1 MLAERDHRS
10 MSTVTETPT
19 GTVPASTAA
28 PAVAAPAS
36 ASDRVVAPRG
46 RRTHTRR
53 RHGFG
58 FWAVAFAFLSVMAF
72 ATVPAPLYVIYQA
85 RDGFPTFTTTV
96 VFAAYGV
103 GVVGAL
109 FLAGHLSD
117 VHGRRPL
124 ILVSIALELVAA
136 VLFLVWNDV
145 SGLIVARLVT
155 GLGVG
160 LLTATATAHL
170 GELRVRATGASSS
183 AAGASV
189 VAGAVNLGGLSLGAL
204 VGGALA
210 EFVGQP
216 LMVPYVV
223 FVVALT
229 VAFVLVLAVPET
241 VDRPSSPVAYRPQRL
256 QAPEGESRAFWA
268 AGTAAF
274 AALAV
279 QGLFTSVAPSFLGT
293 TFHVTDRLAAGA
305 TTFGVFAASALSQ
318 IVFAR
323 LSQRAQIR
331 LGLVLLV
338 GGLVVLAVAAVLLQ
352 VAGFIGGGVVA
363 GAGVGLL
370 FKASISRAAS
380 LVGPERRGGV
390 LAATFLIAYAGLTV
404 PVVAVGAALLVLP
417 TLPVLL
423 AYVVFVVV
431 LALVAGTR
439 LAARA

>member
-1 MLAERDHRS
+1 
-10 MSTVTETPT
+10 MSTLTAPSR
-19 GTVPASTAA
+19 TVEP
-28 PAVAAPAS
+28 
-36 ASDRVVAPRG
+36 VVEAPRG
-46 RRTHTRR
+46 RRPHTRR

-85 RDGFPTFTTTV
+85 RDDFPTFTTTV

-103 GVVGAL
+103 GVVAAL
-109 FLAGHLSD
+109 YLAGHLSD

-124 ILVSIALELVAA
+124 ILVSIALELVVA
-136 VLFLVWNDV
+136 VLFLLWNDV

-170 GELRVRATGASSS
+170 GELRVRATGSPSS
-183 AAGASV
+183 AAGAGV
-189 VAGAVNLGGLSLGAL
+189 VAGVVNLGGLSLGAL

-223 FVVALT
+223 FVVALV
-229 VAFVLVLAVPET
+229 VAFAVVLAAPET

-256 QAPEGESRAFWA
+256 QAPEGKGAAFWA

-279 QGLFTSVAPSFLGT
+279 QGLFTSVAPTFLGT

-305 TTFGVFAASALSQ
+305 TTFGVFAASAVSQ

-323 LSQRAQIR
+323 LAQRAQIR
-331 LGLVLLV
+331 LGMVLLV
-338 GGLVVLAVAAVLLQ
+338 GGLVILAVAAVLLQ
-352 VAGFIGGGVVA
+352 VAGFIDGGVIA

-370 FKASISRAAS
+370 FRAAIGS
-380 LVGPERRGGV
+380 AGALVEPARRGGV

-423 AYVVFVVV
+423 GYVVFVIV
-431 LALVAGTR
+431 LAVVAGSR

>member
-1 MLAERDHRS
+1 MAS
-10 MSTVTETPT
+10 VTEHLAPT
-19 GTVPASTAA
+19 SDDPADTLVP
-28 PAVAAPAS
+28 
-36 ASDRVVAPRG
+36 APRG
-46 RRTHTRR
+46 RRAHTRR

-58 FWAVAFAFLSVMAF
+58 FWAVALAFLAVMAF

-103 GVVGAL
+103 GVVGSL

-124 ILVSIALELVAA
+124 VLVSVALELVAA
-136 VLFLVWNDV
+136 VLFLLWNDV
-145 SGLIVARLVT
+145 AGLIVARLVT

-170 GELRVRATGASSS
+170 GELRVRATGSESS
-183 AAGASV
+183 AKGASV
-189 VAGAVNLGGLSLGAL
+189 AAGAVNLGGLSLGAL

-210 EFVGQP
+210 EYVGQP

-223 FVVALT
+223 FVVALA
-229 VAFVLVLAVPET
+229 VAFVLVLAAPET
-241 VDRPSSPVAYRPQRL
+241 VDRPESPVPYRPQRM
-256 QAPEGESRAFWA
+256 QAPEGETGAFWA

-279 QGLFTSVAPSFLGT
+279 QGLFTSVAPTFLGT

-305 TTFGVFAASALSQ
+305 TTFGVFAASAVSQ
-318 IVFAR
+318 IVFAK
-323 LSQRAQIR
+323 LAQRTQIR

-338 GGLVVLAVAAVLLQ
+338 GGLVVLGAAAVLLQ

-370 FKASISRAAS
+370 FRAAIGS
-380 LVGPERRGGV
+380 AGALVGPSERGGV
-390 LAATFLIAYAGLTV
+390 LAATFLVAYAGLTV

-423 AYVVFVVV
+423 GYVVFVAV

-439 LAARA
+439 LAALAEG

>member
-1 MLAERDHRS
+1 
-10 MSTVTETPT
+10 MSPT
-19 GTVPASTAA
+19 TA
-28 PAVAAPAS
+28 PAPSVHAPSEPAP
-36 ASDRVVAPRG
+36 APRG
-46 RRTHTRR
+46 RRAHTRR
-53 RHGFG
+53 RHGAG
-58 FWAVAFAFLSVMAF
+58 AWAVAFAFLTVMAF

-103 GVVGAL
+103 GVVVSL

-124 ILVSIALELVAA
+124 VLASVAIELVAA

-145 SGLIVARLVT
+145 AGLVVARLVT

-160 LLTATATAHL
+160 LVTATATAHL
-170 GELRVRATGASSS
+170 AELRVRATGSSD
-183 AAGASV
+183 AARGASV

-216 LMVPYVV
+216 LVVPYVV
-223 FVVALT
+223 FVVALV
-229 VAFVLVLAVPET
+229 VAFVVVLAAPET
-241 VDRPSSPVAYRPQRL
+241 VDRPEQPVPYRPQRIA
-256 QAPEGESRAFWA
+256 APEGQAGAFWA
-268 AGTAAF
+268 AGVAAF

-279 QGLFTSVAPSFLGT
+279 QGLFTSVAPTFLGT

-323 LSQRAQIR
+323 LSQQRQIR

-338 GGLVVLAVAAVLLQ
+338 GGLVVLAGAAVLLQ

-370 FKASISRAAS
+370 FRAAIGRAGS
-380 LVGPERRGGV
+380 LVGPEQRGGV
-390 LAATFLIAYAGLTV
+390 LAATFLVAYAGLTV

-423 AYVVFVVV
+423 GYVVFVVV

-439 LAARA
+439 LASRAG

>member
-1 MLAERDHRS
+1 MAIA
-10 MSTVTETPT
+10 TETPT
-19 GTVPASTAA
+19 GTVPTTAA
-28 PAVAAPAS
+28 TAS
-36 ASDRVVAPRG
+36 GSDRVVAPRG
-46 RRTHTRR
+46 RRAHTRR
-53 RHGFG
+53 RHGLG
-58 FWAVAFAFLSVMAF
+58 FWAVAFAFLAVMAF

-136 VLFLVWNDV
+136 VLFLLWNDV

-170 GELRVRATGASSS
+170 GELRVRATGSSSS
-183 AAGASV
+183 AAGAGV

-223 FVVALT
+223 FVVALA

-241 VDRPSSPVAYRPQRL
+241 VGRPGSPVAYRPQRL
-256 QAPEGESRAFWA
+256 QAPEGQAGAFWS
-268 AGTAAF
+268 AGLAAF

-279 QGLFTSVAPSFLGT
+279 QGLFTSVAPTFLGT

-305 TTFGVFAASALSQ
+305 TTFGVFAASAVSQ

-323 LSQRAQIR
+323 MAQRAQIR

-338 GGLVVLAVAAVLLQ
+338 GGLVVLAGAAVLLQ

-363 GAGVGLL
+363 GAGVGLI
-370 FKASISRAAS
+370 FKASISRAGG
-380 LVGPERRGGV
+380 LVGPEHRGGV

-423 AYVVFVVV
+423 AYVVFVVA

>member
-1 MLAERDHRS
+1 MSVIEQATGSRRSAE
-10 MSTVTETPT
+10 V
-19 GTVPASTAA
+19 A
-28 PAVAAPAS
+28 P
-36 ASDRVVAPRG
+36 APRG
-46 RRTHTRR
+46 RRAHTRR
-53 RHGFG
+53 RHGVG

-85 RDGFPTFTTTV
+85 RDGFPTITTTV

-109 FLAGHLSD
+109 WLAGHLSD
-117 VHGRRPL
+117 VHGRKPL
-124 ILVSIALELVAA
+124 VLVSIALELVAA

-145 SGLIVARLVT
+145 SGLVVARLVT

-160 LLTATATAHL
+160 TLTATATAHL
-170 GELRVRATGASSS
+170 GELRVRATGSEAS
-183 AAGASV
+183 AKGASV
-189 VAGAVNLGGLSLGAL
+189 AAGAVNLGGLSLGAL

-229 VAFVLVLAVPET
+229 IAFVAVLAAPET
-241 VDRPSSPVAYRPQRL
+241 VDRPTASVPYRPQRL
-256 QAPEGESRAFWA
+256 QAPEGRSAAFWA
-268 AGTAAF
+268 AGTGAF
-274 AALAV
+274 ASLAV
-279 QGLFTSVAPSFLGT
+279 QGLFTSVAPTFLAT

-318 IVFAR
+318 LVFAR
-323 LSQRAQIR
+323 LPQRAQIR
-331 LGLVLLV
+331 LGVVLLV
-338 GGLVVLAVAAVLLQ
+338 GGLAVLAVAALLLQ

-370 FKASISRAAS
+370 FRASIAS
-380 LVGPERRGGV
+380 AGALVEPEARGGV

-417 TLPVLL
+417 TLVVLVG
-423 AYVVFVVV
+423 YVVLVVV
-431 LALVAGTR
+431 LAVVAGQR
-439 LAARA
+439 LAARS

>member
-1 MLAERDHRS
+1 MPVIEHPATPRP
-10 MSTVTETPT
+10 STEI
-19 GTVPASTAA
+19 VPA
-28 PAVAAPAS
+28 PHGRS
-36 ASDRVVAPRG
+36 AHS
-46 RRTHTRR
+46 RR
-53 RHGFG
+53 RHDAG

-85 RDGFPTFTTTV
+85 RDGFPTIVTTV

-103 GVVGAL
+103 GVVGSL
-109 FLAGHLSD
+109 WLAGHLSD
-117 VHGRRPL
+117 VHGRKPL
-124 ILVSIALELVAA
+124 VLVSIALELVAA

-145 SGLIVARLVT
+145 SGLLVAPLVT

-160 LLTATATAHL
+160 TLTATATAHL
-170 GELRVRATGASSS
+170 GELRVRATGSES
-183 AAGASV
+183 AAKGASV
-189 VAGAVNLGGLSLGAL
+189 AAGAVNLGGLSLGAL

-223 FVVALT
+223 FVVALA
-229 VAFVLVLAVPET
+229 VAFVLVLAAPET
-241 VDRPSSPVAYRPQRL
+241 VDRPTEPVPYRPQRL
-256 QAPEGESRAFWA
+256 QAPEGQGAAFWA
-268 AGTAAF
+268 AGTGAF

-279 QGLFTSVAPSFLGT
+279 QGLFTSVAPTFLGT

-305 TTFGVFAASALSQ
+305 TTFGVFAASAVSQ
-318 IVFAR
+318 LVFAR
-323 LSQRAQIR
+323 LDQRAQIR
-331 LGLVLLV
+331 LGVVLLV
-338 GGLVVLAVAAVLLQ
+338 GGLAVLAVSAVVLQ

-370 FKASISRAAS
+370 FRASIAS
-380 LVGPERRGGV
+380 AGALVGPERRGGV

-417 TLPVLL
+417 TLWVLVG
-423 AYVVFVVV
+423 YVVLVAV
-431 LALVAGTR
+431 LAVFAGGR

>member
-1 MLAERDHRS
+1 
-10 MSTVTETPT
+10 MSP
-19 GTVPASTAA
+19 TAA
-28 PAVAAPAS
+28 PAPSVRTPSEPAP
-36 ASDRVVAPRG
+36 APRG
-46 RRTHTRR
+46 RRAHSRR
-53 RHGFG
+53 RHGAG
-58 FWAVAFAFLSVMAF
+58 AWAVAFAFLTVMAF

-103 GVVGAL
+103 GVVVSL

-124 ILVSIALELVAA
+124 VLASVAIELVAA

-145 SGLIVARLVT
+145 AGLVVARLVT

-160 LLTATATAHL
+160 LVTATATAHL
-170 GELRVRATGASSS
+170 AELRVRATGSSD
-183 AAGASV
+183 AARGASV

-216 LMVPYVV
+216 LVVPYVV
-223 FVVALT
+223 IVVALV
-229 VAFVLVLAVPET
+229 VAFVAVLAAPET
-241 VDRPSSPVAYRPQRL
+241 VDRSEQPVPYRPQRIA
-256 QAPEGESRAFWA
+256 APEGQAGAFWA
-268 AGTAAF
+268 AGVAAF

-279 QGLFTSVAPSFLGT
+279 QGLFTSVAPTFLGT

-323 LSQRAQIR
+323 LSQQRQIR

-338 GGLVVLAVAAVLLQ
+338 GGLVVLAGAAVFLQ

-370 FKASISRAAS
+370 FRAAIARAGS
-380 LVGPERRGGV
+380 LVGPEQRGGV
-390 LAATFLIAYAGLTV
+390 LAATFLVAYAGLTV

-423 AYVVFVVV
+423 GYVVFVVV

-439 LAARA
+439 LASRAG

>member
-1 MLAERDHRS
+1 
-10 MSTVTETPT
+10 MSTVTDTPT
-19 GTVPASTAA
+19 GALPATAS
-28 PAVAAPAS
+28 APAS
-36 ASDRVVAPRG
+36 ERVPAPRG
-46 RRTHTRR
+46 RRAHTRR

-85 RDGFPTFTTTV
+85 RDGFPTFTTTII
-96 VFAAYGV
+96 FAAYGV
-103 GVVGAL
+103 GVVGSL
-109 FLAGHLSD
+109 YLAGHLSD
-117 VHGRRPL
+117 VHGRKPL

-145 SGLIVARLVT
+145 TGLIVARLVT

-160 LLTATATAHL
+160 TLTATATAHL
-170 GELRVRATGASSS
+170 GELRVRATGSSDS
-183 AAGASV
+183 AKGASV
-189 VAGAVNLGGLSLGAL
+189 AAGAVNLGGLSLGAL

-210 EFVGQP
+210 EFVGAP

-223 FVVALT
+223 FVVALA
-229 VAFVLVLAVPET
+229 VAFVLVLVVPET
-241 VDRPSSPVAYRPQRL
+241 VARPETRVPYRPQRM
-256 QAPEGESRAFWA
+256 QAPEGKAAAFWA
-268 AGTAAF
+268 AGAAAF

-279 QGLFTSVAPSFLGT
+279 QGLFTSVAPTFLGT

-305 TTFGVFAASALSQ
+305 TTFGVFAASAVSQ

-323 LSQRAQIR
+323 LTQRTQIR
-331 LGLVLLV
+331 LGMVLLV
-338 GGLVVLAVAAVLLQ
+338 GGLAVLAVAAVLLQ

-370 FKASISRAAS
+370 FRASIAS
-380 LVGPERRGGV
+380 AGALVGPERRGGV

-404 PVVAVGAALLVLP
+404 PVVAVGAALLVIP
-417 TLPVLL
+417 TLPVLIG
-423 AYVVFVVV
+423 YVVLVAV
-431 LALVAGTR
+431 LAVIAGTR

>member
-1 MLAERDHRS
+1 MSVIEHTSGPSRS
-10 MSTVTETPT
+10 TE
-19 GTVPASTAA
+19 VA
-28 PAVAAPAS
+28 P
-36 ASDRVVAPRG
+36 APRG
-46 RRTHTRR
+46 RRAHTRR
-53 RHGFG
+53 RHGAG

-85 RDGFPTFTTTV
+85 RDGFPTITTTV

-109 FLAGHLSD
+109 WLAGHLSD
-117 VHGRRPL
+117 VHGRKPL
-124 ILVSIALELVAA
+124 ILVSIALELLAA

-145 SGLIVARLVT
+145 GGLVVARLVT

-160 LLTATATAHL
+160 TLTATATAHL
-170 GELRVRATGASSS
+170 GELRVRATGSEASSK
-183 AAGASV
+183 GASV
-189 VAGAVNLGGLSLGAL
+189 AAGAVNLGGLSLGAL

-229 VAFVLVLAVPET
+229 IAFVVVLAAPET
-241 VDRPSSPVAYRPQRL
+241 VDRPAGPVSYRPQRL
-256 QAPEGESRAFWA
+256 QAPEGKAAAFWA
-268 AGTAAF
+268 AGTGAF

-279 QGLFTSVAPSFLGT
+279 QGLFTSVAPTFLAT

-318 IVFAR
+318 LVFAR

-331 LGLVLLV
+331 LGVVLLV
-338 GGLVVLAVAAVLLQ
+338 GGLAVLAVAAVLLQ

-370 FKASISRAAS
+370 FRASIAS
-380 LVGPERRGGV
+380 AGALVGPEARGGV

-417 TLPVLL
+417 TLVVLVG
-423 AYVVFVVV
+423 YVVLVAV
-431 LALVAGTR
+431 LAVVAGQR
-439 LAARA
+439 LAARS

>member
-1 MLAERDHRS
+1 
-10 MSTVTETPT
+10 MSTVTDTPT
-19 GTVPASTAA
+19 GTVPATA
-28 PAVAAPAS
+28 AAPAS

-46 RRTHTRR
+46 RRVHTRR

-58 FWAVAFAFLSVMAF
+58 FWVVAFAFLAVMAF

-96 VFAAYGV
+96 IFAAYGV
-103 GVVGAL
+103 GVVGSL
-109 FLAGHLSD
+109 YLAGHLSD

-136 VLFLVWNDV
+136 VLFLLWNDV
-145 SGLIVARLVT
+145 TGLIVARLVT

-160 LLTATATAHL
+160 TLTATATAHL
-170 GELRVRATGASSS
+170 GELRVRATGSSDS
-183 AAGASV
+183 AKGASV
-189 VAGAVNLGGLSLGAL
+189 AAGAVNLGGLSLGAL

-223 FVVALT
+223 FVIALA
-229 VAFVLVLAVPET
+229 VAFVLVLAAPET
-241 VDRPSSPVAYRPQRL
+241 VDRPEQPVAYRPQRM
-256 QAPEGESRAFWA
+256 QAPEGQGAAFWA
-268 AGTAAF
+268 AGAAAF

-331 LGLVLLV
+331 LGMLLLV
-338 GGLVVLAVAAVLLQ
+338 VGLVVLAVAAVLLQ

-370 FKASISRAAS
+370 FRAAIGS
-380 LVGPERRGGV
+380 AAALVGPERRGGV

-404 PVVAVGAALLVLP
+404 PVVAVGAALLVIP
-417 TLPVLL
+417 TLPVLIG
-423 AYVVFVVV
+423 YVVLVAV
-431 LALVAGTR
+431 LAVVAGTR

>member
-1 MLAERDHRS
+1 
-10 MSTVTETPT
+10 MSSTTGPVTTSAPT
-19 GTVPASTAA
+19 APVVRAA
-28 PAVAAPAS
+28 QHVT
-36 ASDRVVAPRG
+36 APRG
-46 RRTHTRR
+46 HRAHTRR

-103 GVVGAL
+103 GVVASL

-124 ILVSIALELVAA
+124 VLLSLAVELLAA
-136 VLFLVWNDV
+136 ALFLVWDDV
-145 SGLIVARLVT
+145 AGLVVARLVT

-170 GELRVRATGASSS
+170 AELRVRATGSS
-183 AAGASV
+183 ASAGGASV
-189 VAGAVNLGGLSLGAL
+189 AAGAVNLGGLSLGAL

-216 LMVPYVV
+216 LVVPYVV
-223 FVVALT
+223 FVVALA
-229 VAFVLVLAVPET
+229 VAFVLVLAAPET
-241 VDRPSSPVAYRPQRL
+241 VDRPEQPVPYRPQRM
-256 QAPEGESRAFWA
+256 QAPEGQAGTFWA
-268 AGTAAF
+268 AGAAAF

-279 QGLFTSVAPSFLGT
+279 QGLFTSVAPTFLGT

-318 IVFAR
+318 IVFAK
-323 LSQRAQIR
+323 LSQRRQVR

-338 GGLVVLAVAAVLLQ
+338 VGLVVLAVAAVVLQ

-370 FKASISRAAS
+370 FRASIARAGS
-380 LVGPERRGGV
+380 LVGPEQRGGV

-404 PVVAVGAALLVLP
+404 PVVAVGAALLVVP

-423 AYVVFVVV
+423 AYVVFVVA

-439 LAARA
+439 LAAHAE

>member
-1 MLAERDHRS
+1 
-10 MSTVTETPT
+10 MSPT
-19 GTVPASTAA
+19 TA
-28 PAVAAPAS
+28 PAPSVHAPSEPAP
-36 ASDRVVAPRG
+36 APRG
-46 RRTHTRR
+46 RRAHTRR
-53 RHGFG
+53 RHGAG
-58 FWAVAFAFLSVMAF
+58 AWAVAFAFLTVMAF

-103 GVVGAL
+103 GVVVSL

-124 ILVSIALELVAA
+124 VLASVAIELVAA

-145 SGLIVARLVT
+145 AGLVVARLVT

-160 LLTATATAHL
+160 LVTATATAHL
-170 GELRVRATGASSS
+170 AELRVRATGSSGS
-183 AAGASV
+183 ARGASV

-216 LMVPYVV
+216 LVVPYVV
-223 FVVALT
+223 FVVALV
-229 VAFVLVLAVPET
+229 VAFVVVLAAPET
-241 VDRPSSPVAYRPQRL
+241 VDRPEQPVPYRPQRIA
-256 QAPEGESRAFWA
+256 APEGQAGAFWA
-268 AGTAAF
+268 AGVAAF

-279 QGLFTSVAPSFLGT
+279 QGLFTSVAPTFLGT

-323 LSQRAQIR
+323 LSQQRQIR

-338 GGLVVLAVAAVLLQ
+338 GGLVVLAGAAVFLQ

-370 FKASISRAAS
+370 FRAAIGRAGS
-380 LVGPERRGGV
+380 LVGPEQRGGV
-390 LAATFLIAYAGLTV
+390 LAATFLVAYAGLTV

-423 AYVVFVVV
+423 GYVVFVVV

-439 LAARA
+439 LASRAG

>member
-1 MLAERDHRS
+1 
-10 MSTVTETPT
+10 MSTVTDTPT
-19 GTVPASTAA
+19 GTVPATA
-28 PAVAAPAS
+28 AAPAS

-46 RRTHTRR
+46 RRVHTRR

-58 FWAVAFAFLSVMAF
+58 FWVVAFAFLAVMAF

-96 VFAAYGV
+96 IFAAYGV
-103 GVVGAL
+103 GVVGSL
-109 FLAGHLSD
+109 YLAGHLSD

-136 VLFLVWNDV
+136 VLFLLWNDV
-145 SGLIVARLVT
+145 TGLIVARLVT

-160 LLTATATAHL
+160 TLTATATAHL
-170 GELRVRATGASSS
+170 GELRVRATGSSDS
-183 AAGASV
+183 AKGASV
-189 VAGAVNLGGLSLGAL
+189 AAGAVNLGGLSLGAL

-223 FVVALT
+223 FVIALA
-229 VAFVLVLAVPET
+229 VAFVLVLAAPET
-241 VDRPSSPVAYRPQRL
+241 VDRPEQPVAYRPQRM
-256 QAPEGESRAFWA
+256 QAPEGQGAAFWA
-268 AGTAAF
+268 AGAAAF

-331 LGLVLLV
+331 LGMVLLV
-338 GGLVVLAVAAVLLQ
+338 VGLVVLAVAAVLLQ

-370 FKASISRAAS
+370 FRAAIGS
-380 LVGPERRGGV
+380 AAALVGPERRGGV

-404 PVVAVGAALLVLP
+404 PVVAVGAALLVIP
-417 TLPVLL
+417 TLPVLIG
-423 AYVVFVVV
+423 YVVLVAV
-431 LALVAGTR
+431 LAVVAGTR

>member
-1 MLAERDHRS
+1 MT
-10 MSTVTETPT
+10 TVTEPT
-19 GTVPASTAA
+19 SAA
-28 PAVAAPAS
+28 AA
-36 ASDRVVAPRG
+36 DRVPAPRG
-46 RRTHTRR
+46 RPSHTRR

-58 FWAVAFAFLSVMAF
+58 FWAVAFAFLAVMAF
-72 ATVPAPLYVIYQA
+72 ATVPAPLYVVYQA

-103 GVVGAL
+103 GVVVSL

-124 ILVSIALELVAA
+124 VLVSIALELVAA
-136 VLFLVWNDV
+136 VLFLLWNDV
-145 SGLIVARLVT
+145 AGLVVARLVT

-170 GELRVRATGASSS
+170 GELRVRATGSD
-183 AAGASV
+183 AAAKGASV
-189 VAGAVNLGGLSLGAL
+189 AAGAVNLGGLSLGAL

-210 EFVGQP
+210 EFVARP
-216 LMVPYVV
+216 LVVPYVV
-223 FVVALT
+223 FVVALA
-229 VAFVLVLAVPET
+229 VAFVLVLAAPET
-241 VDRPSSPVAYRPQRL
+241 VDRPTAPVPYRPQRM
-256 QAPEGESRAFWA
+256 QAPDGEGAAFWA

-279 QGLFTSVAPSFLGT
+279 QGLFTSVAPTFLGT

-323 LSQRAQIR
+323 LTQRAQIR

-338 GGLVVLAVAAVLLQ
+338 GGLAVLAVAAVLLQ

-370 FKASISRAAS
+370 FRAAIGS
-380 LVGPERRGGV
+380 AGALVGPERRGGV

-404 PVVAVGAALLVLP
+404 PVVAVGAALLVVP
-417 TLPVLL
+417 TLPVLIG
-423 AYVVFVVV
+423 YVVFVAV
-431 LALVAGTR
+431 LAVVAGVR

>member
-1 MLAERDHRS
+1 
-10 MSTVTETPT
+10 MSTVTGTPT
-19 GTVPASTAA
+19 GTVPAIT
-28 PAVAAPAS
+28 AAPAS

-46 RRTHTRR
+46 RRVHTRR

-58 FWAVAFAFLSVMAF
+58 FWVVAFAFLAVMAF

-96 VFAAYGV
+96 IFAAYGV
-103 GVVGAL
+103 GVVGSL
-109 FLAGHLSD
+109 YLAGHLSD

-136 VLFLVWNDV
+136 VLFLLWNDV
-145 SGLIVARLVT
+145 TGLIVARLVT

-160 LLTATATAHL
+160 TLTATATAHL
-170 GELRVRATGASSS
+170 GELRVRATGSSDS
-183 AAGASV
+183 AKGASIA
-189 VAGAVNLGGLSLGAL
+189 AGAVNLGGLSLGAL

-223 FVVALT
+223 FVIALAI
-229 VAFVLVLAVPET
+229 AFVLVLAAPET
-241 VDRPSSPVAYRPQRL
+241 VGRPEQPVAYRPQRM
-256 QAPEGESRAFWA
+256 QAPEGQGAAFWA
-268 AGTAAF
+268 AGAAAF

-331 LGLVLLV
+331 LGMVLLV
-338 GGLVVLAVAAVLLQ
+338 VGLVVLAVAAVLLQ

-370 FKASISRAAS
+370 FRAAIGS
-380 LVGPERRGGV
+380 AAALVGPERRGGV

-404 PVVAVGAALLVLP
+404 PVVAVGAALLVIP
-417 TLPVLL
+417 TLPVLIG
-423 AYVVFVVV
+423 YVVLVTV
-431 LALVAGTR
+431 LAVVAGTR

>member
-1 MLAERDHRS
+1 MT
-10 MSTVTETPT
+10 TVTEPT
-19 GTVPASTAA
+19 SAA
-28 PAVAAPAS
+28 AD
-36 ASDRVVAPRG
+36 DRVPAPRG
-46 RRTHTRR
+46 RPSHTRR

-58 FWAVAFAFLSVMAF
+58 LWAVAFAFLAVMAF
-72 ATVPAPLYVIYQA
+72 ATVPAPLYVVYQA

-103 GVVGAL
+103 GVVVSL

-124 ILVSIALELVAA
+124 VLVSIALELVAA
-136 VLFLVWNDV
+136 VLFLLWNDV
-145 SGLIVARLVT
+145 AGLVVARLVT

-170 GELRVRATGASSS
+170 GELRVRATGSD
-183 AAGASV
+183 AAAKGASV
-189 VAGAVNLGGLSLGAL
+189 AAGAVNLGGLSLGAL

-210 EFVGQP
+210 EFVARP
-216 LMVPYVV
+216 LVVPYLV
-223 FVVALT
+223 FVVALA
-229 VAFVLVLAVPET
+229 VAFVLVLAAPET
-241 VDRPSSPVAYRPQRL
+241 VDRPSTPVPYRPQRM
-256 QAPEGESRAFWA
+256 QAPDGEAAAFWA

-279 QGLFTSVAPSFLGT
+279 QGLFTSVAPTFLGT

-338 GGLVVLAVAAVLLQ
+338 GGLAVLAVAAVLLQ

-370 FKASISRAAS
+370 FRAAIGS
-380 LVGPERRGGV
+380 AGALVGPERRGGV

-404 PVVAVGAALLVLP
+404 PVVAVGAALLVVP
-417 TLPVLL
+417 TLPVLIG
-423 AYVVFVVV
+423 YVVFVAV
-431 LALVAGTR
+431 LAVVAGVR

>member
-1 MLAERDHRS
+1 
-10 MSTVTETPT
+10 MSTVTDTPT
-19 GTVPASTAA
+19 GTVPATA
-28 PAVAAPAS
+28 AAPAS

-46 RRTHTRR
+46 RRVHTRR

-58 FWAVAFAFLSVMAF
+58 FWVVAFAFLAVMAF

-96 VFAAYGV
+96 IFAAYGV
-103 GVVGAL
+103 GVVGSL
-109 FLAGHLSD
+109 YLAGHLSD

-136 VLFLVWNDV
+136 VLFLLWNDV
-145 SGLIVARLVT
+145 TGLIVARLVT

-160 LLTATATAHL
+160 TLTATATAHL
-170 GELRVRATGASSS
+170 GELRVRATGSSDS
-183 AAGASV
+183 AKGASV
-189 VAGAVNLGGLSLGAL
+189 AAGAVNLGGLSLGAL

-223 FVVALT
+223 FVIALA
-229 VAFVLVLAVPET
+229 VAFVLVLAAPET
-241 VDRPSSPVAYRPQRL
+241 VDRPEHPVAYRPQRM
-256 QAPEGESRAFWA
+256 QAPEGQGAAFWA
-268 AGTAAF
+268 AGAAAF

-331 LGLVLLV
+331 LGMVLLV
-338 GGLVVLAVAAVLLQ
+338 VGLVVLAVAAVLLQ

-370 FKASISRAAS
+370 FRAAIGS
-380 LVGPERRGGV
+380 AAALVGPERRGGV

-404 PVVAVGAALLVLP
+404 PVVAVGAALLVIP
-417 TLPVLL
+417 TLPVLIG
-423 AYVVFVVV
+423 YVVLVAV
-431 LALVAGTR
+431 LAVVAGTR

>member
-1 MLAERDHRS
+1 
-10 MSTVTETPT
+10 MSTATDTPT
-19 GTVPASTAA
+19 GALPATASGTVSPVS
-28 PAVAAPAS
+28 AS
-36 ASDRVVAPRG
+36 ASAGDRVVAPRG
-46 RRTHTRR
+46 RRSHTRR

-136 VLFLVWNDV
+136 VLFLLWNDV

-170 GELRVRATGASSS
+170 GELRVRATGSQRS
-183 AAGASV
+183 AAGAGV
-189 VAGAVNLGGLSLGAL
+189 AAGAVNLGGLSLGAL

-223 FVVALT
+223 FLVALA

-241 VDRPSSPVAYRPQRL
+241 VDRPETPVAYRPQRL
-256 QAPEGESRAFWA
+256 QAPEGKSGAFWA

-279 QGLFTSVAPSFLGT
+279 QGLFTSVAPTFLGT

-323 LSQRAQIR
+323 LAQRTQIR
-331 LGLVLLV
+331 LGMVLLV
-338 GGLVVLAVAAVLLQ
+338 GGLVILAVAAVVLQ
-352 VAGFIGGGVVA
+352 VAGFIGGGVIA

-370 FKASISRAAS
+370 FKASISSAGA

-423 AYVVFVVV
+423 AYVVFVAV
-431 LALVAGTR
+431 LAVVAGRR
-439 LAARA
+439 LAAKA

>member
-1 MLAERDHRS
+1 
-10 MSTVTETPT
+10 MSTLTAPSH
-19 GTVPASTAA
+19 TVEP
-28 PAVAAPAS
+28 
-36 ASDRVVAPRG
+36 VVEAPRG
-46 RRTHTRR
+46 RRPHTRR

-103 GVVGAL
+103 GVVAAL
-109 FLAGHLSD
+109 YLAGHLSD

-136 VLFLVWNDV
+136 VLFLLWNDV

-170 GELRVRATGASSS
+170 GELRVRATGSPSS
-183 AAGASV
+183 AAGAGV
-189 VAGAVNLGGLSLGAL
+189 VAGVVNLGGLSLGAL

-223 FVVALT
+223 FVVALV
-229 VAFVLVLAVPET
+229 VAFAVVLAAPET

-256 QAPEGESRAFWA
+256 QAPEGKGAAFWA

-279 QGLFTSVAPSFLGT
+279 QGLFTSVAPTFLGT

-305 TTFGVFAASALSQ
+305 TTFGVFAASAVSQ

-323 LSQRAQIR
+323 LAQRAQIR
-331 LGLVLLV
+331 LGMVLLV
-338 GGLVVLAVAAVLLQ
+338 GGLVILAVAAVLLQ
-352 VAGFIGGGVVA
+352 VAGFIGGGVIA

-370 FKASISRAAS
+370 FRAAIGS
-380 LVGPERRGGV
+380 AGALVEPARRGGV

-423 AYVVFVVV
+423 GYVVFVIV
-431 LALVAGTR
+431 LAVVAGSR

>member
-1 MLAERDHRS
+1 MSVIEQATGSRRSAE
-10 MSTVTETPT
+10 V
-19 GTVPASTAA
+19 A
-28 PAVAAPAS
+28 P
-36 ASDRVVAPRG
+36 APRG
-46 RRTHTRR
+46 RRAHTRR
-53 RHGFG
+53 RHGVG

-85 RDGFPTFTTTV
+85 RDGFPTITTTV

-109 FLAGHLSD
+109 WLAGHLSD
-117 VHGRRPL
+117 VHGRKPL
-124 ILVSIALELVAA
+124 VLVSIALELVAA

-145 SGLIVARLVT
+145 SGLVVARLVT

-160 LLTATATAHL
+160 TLTATATAHL
-170 GELRVRATGASSS
+170 GELRVRATGSEAS
-183 AAGASV
+183 AKGASV
-189 VAGAVNLGGLSLGAL
+189 AAGAVNLGGLSLGAL

-229 VAFVLVLAVPET
+229 IAFVAVLAAPET
-241 VDRPSSPVAYRPQRL
+241 VDRPTASVPYRPQRL
-256 QAPEGESRAFWA
+256 RAPEGRSAAFWA
-268 AGTAAF
+268 AGTGAF
-274 AALAV
+274 ASLAV
-279 QGLFTSVAPSFLGT
+279 QGLFTSVAPTFLAT

-318 IVFAR
+318 LVFAR
-323 LSQRAQIR
+323 LPQRAQIR
-331 LGLVLLV
+331 LGVVLLV
-338 GGLVVLAVAAVLLQ
+338 GGLAVLAVAALLLQ
-352 VAGFIGGGVVA
+352 VAGFFGGGVVA

-370 FKASISRAAS
+370 FRASIAS
-380 LVGPERRGGV
+380 AGALVEPEARGGV

-417 TLPVLL
+417 TLVVLVG
-423 AYVVFVVV
+423 YVVLVVV
-431 LALVAGTR
+431 LAVVAGQR
-439 LAARA
+439 LAARS

>member
-1 MLAERDHRS
+1 M
-10 MSTVTETPT
+10 
-19 GTVPASTAA
+19 
-28 PAVAAPAS
+28 
-36 ASDRVVAPRG
+36 
-46 RRTHTRR
+46 
-53 RHGFG
+53 
-58 FWAVAFAFLSVMAF
+58 MAF
-72 ATVPAPLYVIYQA
+72 ATVPAPLYVVYQA

-103 GVVGAL
+103 GVVASL

-124 ILVSIALELVAA
+124 VLASVAIELVAA

-145 SGLIVARLVT
+145 AGLVVARLVT

-160 LLTATATAHL
+160 LVTATATAHL
-170 GELRVRATGASSS
+170 AELRVRATGSSD
-183 AAGASV
+183 AARGASV

-216 LMVPYVV
+216 LVVPYVV
-223 FVVALT
+223 FVVALV
-229 VAFVLVLAVPET
+229 VAFVVVLAAPET
-241 VDRPSSPVAYRPQRL
+241 VDRPEQPVPYRPQRIAASEG
-256 QAPEGESRAFWA
+256 QAGAFWA
-268 AGTAAF
+268 AGVAAF

-279 QGLFTSVAPSFLGT
+279 QGLFTSVAPTFLGT

-323 LSQRAQIR
+323 LSQQRQIR

-338 GGLVVLAVAAVLLQ
+338 GGLVVLAGAAVLLQ

-370 FKASISRAAS
+370 FRAAIARAGS
-380 LVGPERRGGV
+380 LVGPEQRGGV
-390 LAATFLIAYAGLTV
+390 LAATFLVAYAGLTV

-423 AYVVFVVV
+423 GYVVFVVV

-439 LAARA
+439 LASRAG

>member
-1 MLAERDHRS
+1 
-10 MSTVTETPT
+10 MSTATDTPT
-19 GTVPASTAA
+19 GALPATAFGTA
-28 PAVAAPAS
+28 SPVSAS
-36 ASDRVVAPRG
+36 ASAGDRVVAPRG
-46 RRTHTRR
+46 RRSHTRR

-136 VLFLVWNDV
+136 VLFLLWNDV

-170 GELRVRATGASSS
+170 GELRVRATGSQRS
-183 AAGASV
+183 AAGAGV
-189 VAGAVNLGGLSLGAL
+189 AAGAVNLGGLSLGAL

-223 FVVALT
+223 FVVALA

-241 VDRPSSPVAYRPQRL
+241 VDRPESPVAYHPQRL
-256 QAPEGESRAFWA
+256 QAPEGESGAFWA
-268 AGTAAF
+268 AGSAAF

-279 QGLFTSVAPSFLGT
+279 QGLFTSVAPTFLGT

-323 LSQRAQIR
+323 LGQRTQIR
-331 LGLVLLV
+331 LGMVLLV
-338 GGLVVLAVAAVLLQ
+338 GGLVILAVAAVVLQ
-352 VAGFIGGGVVA
+352 VAGFIGGGVIA

-370 FKASISRAAS
+370 FKASISSAGA

-423 AYVVFVVV
+423 AYVVFVAV
-431 LALVAGTR
+431 LAVVAGRR
-439 LAARA
+439 LAAKA

>member
-1 MLAERDHRS
+1 
-10 MSTVTETPT
+10 MSTLTAPSR
-19 GTVPASTAA
+19 TVEP
-28 PAVAAPAS
+28 
-36 ASDRVVAPRG
+36 VVEAPRG
-46 RRTHTRR
+46 RRQHTRR

-103 GVVGAL
+103 GVVAAL
-109 FLAGHLSD
+109 YLAGHLSD

-136 VLFLVWNDV
+136 VLFLLWNDV

-170 GELRVRATGASSS
+170 GELRVRATGSPSS
-183 AAGASV
+183 AAGAGV
-189 VAGAVNLGGLSLGAL
+189 VAGVVNLGGLSLGAL

-223 FVVALT
+223 FVVALV
-229 VAFVLVLAVPET
+229 VAFAVVLAAPET

-256 QAPEGESRAFWA
+256 QAPEGKGAAFWA

-279 QGLFTSVAPSFLGT
+279 QGLFTSVAPTFLGT

-305 TTFGVFAASALSQ
+305 TTFGVFAASAVSQ

-323 LSQRAQIR
+323 LAQRAQIR
-331 LGLVLLV
+331 LGMVLLV
-338 GGLVVLAVAAVLLQ
+338 GGLVILAVAAVLLQ
-352 VAGFIGGGVVA
+352 VAGFIGGGVIA

-370 FKASISRAAS
+370 FRAAIGS
-380 LVGPERRGGV
+380 AGALVEPARRGGV

-423 AYVVFVVV
+423 GYVVFVIV
-431 LALVAGTR
+431 LAVVAGSR

>member
-1 MLAERDHRS
+1 
-10 MSTVTETPT
+10 MSTATEPSS
-19 GTVPASTAA
+19 GTVPVTT
-28 PAVAAPAS
+28 VTPAS
-36 ASDRVVAPRG
+36 AGDRVVAPRG
-46 RRTHTRR
+46 RRAHTRR

-124 ILVSIALELVAA
+124 ILVSVALELVAA
-136 VLFLVWNDV
+136 VLFLLWNDV

-170 GELRVRATGASSS
+170 GELRVRATGSGAS
-183 AAGASV
+183 AAGATV
-189 VAGAVNLGGLSLGAL
+189 AAGAVNLGGLSLGAL

-216 LMVPYVV
+216 LLVPYVV
-223 FVVALT
+223 FVVALV
-229 VAFVLVLAVPET
+229 VAFVVVLAVPET

-256 QAPEGESRAFWA
+256 QAPEGKAGAFWA
-268 AGTAAF
+268 AGVAAF

-279 QGLFTSVAPSFLGT
+279 QGLFTSVAPTFLGT

-305 TTFGVFAASALSQ
+305 TTFGVFAASAVSQ

-338 GGLVVLAVAAVLLQ
+338 GGLVVLAVAAVVLQ

-370 FKASISRAAS
+370 FKASISSAGS

-423 AYVVFVVV
+423 GYVVFVVV

-439 LAARA
+439 LAARAE

>member
-1 MLAERDHRS
+1 MAGGRHHRS
-10 MSTVTETPT
+10 MATITDT
-19 GTVPASTAA
+19 STAPA
-28 PAVAAPAS
+28 PAVVP
-36 ASDRVVAPRG
+36 APRG
-46 RRTHTRR
+46 RRAHTRR
-53 RHGFG
+53 RHGLG

-136 VLFLVWNDV
+136 VLFLLWNDV

-170 GELRVRATGASSS
+170 GELRVRATGSSSS
-183 AAGASV
+183 ASGAGV

-223 FVVALT
+223 FVIALA
-229 VAFVLVLAVPET
+229 VAFVVVLAAPET
-241 VDRPSSPVAYRPQRL
+241 VDRPTSPVPYSPQRL
-256 QAPEGESRAFWA
+256 QAPEGKAGAFWA

-279 QGLFTSVAPSFLGT
+279 QGLFTSVAPTFLGT

-305 TTFGVFAASALSQ
+305 TTFGVFAASAVSQ
-318 IVFAR
+318 IVFAK
-323 LSQRAQIR
+323 LAQRTQIR
-331 LGLVLLV
+331 LGMVLLV
-338 GGLVVLAVAAVLLQ
+338 GGLVILAVAAVLLQ
-352 VAGFIGGGVVA
+352 VAGFIGGGVIA

-370 FKASISRAAS
+370 FRASIGSAGA
-380 LVGPERRGGV
+380 LVEPSRRGGV

-423 AYVVFVVV
+423 GYVVFVAV
-431 LALVAGTR
+431 LAVVAGSR

>member
-1 MLAERDHRS
+1 MDSMHRARDHQS

-19 GTVPASTAA
+19 GTVPATG
-28 PAVAAPAS
+28 AAPAS

-46 RRTHTRR
+46 RRVHTRR

-58 FWAVAFAFLSVMAF
+58 FWVVAFAFLTVMAF
-72 ATVPAPLYVIYQA
+72 ATVPAPLYVVYQV

-96 VFAAYGV
+96 IFAAYGV
-103 GVVGAL
+103 GVVGSL
-109 FLAGHLSD
+109 YLAGHLSD

-136 VLFLVWNDV
+136 VLFLLWNDV
-145 SGLIVARLVT
+145 TGLIVARLVT

-160 LLTATATAHL
+160 TLTATATAHL
-170 GELRVRATGASSS
+170 GELRVRATGSSDS
-183 AAGASV
+183 AKGASV
-189 VAGAVNLGGLSLGAL
+189 AAGAVNLGGLSLGAL

-223 FVVALT
+223 FVIALA
-229 VAFVLVLAVPET
+229 VAFVLVLAAPET
-241 VDRPSSPVAYRPQRL
+241 VDRPEQPVAYRPQRM
-256 QAPEGESRAFWA
+256 QAPEGQGAAFWA
-268 AGTAAF
+268 AGAAAF

-331 LGLVLLV
+331 LGMVLLV
-338 GGLVVLAVAAVLLQ
+338 VGLVVLAVAAVLLQ

-370 FKASISRAAS
+370 FRAAIGS
-380 LVGPERRGGV
+380 AAALVGPERRGDV

-404 PVVAVGAALLVLP
+404 PVVAVGAALLVIP
-417 TLPVLL
+417 TLPVLIG
-423 AYVVFVVV
+423 YVVLVAV
-431 LALVAGTR
+431 LAVVAGTR

>member
-1 MLAERDHRS
+1 
-10 MSTVTETPT
+10 MSTATAPIQ
-19 GTVPASTAA
+19 VP
-28 PAVAAPAS
+28 APAS
-36 ASDRVVAPRG
+36 LRADEHVAAPRG

-53 RHGFG
+53 RHGVG
-58 FWAVAFAFLSVMAF
+58 FWAVAFAFLAVMAF

-103 GVVGAL
+103 GVVGSL
-109 FLAGHLSD
+109 YLAGHLSD

-124 ILVSIALELVAA
+124 ILVSVALELVAA
-136 VLFLVWNDV
+136 VLFLLWNDV

-170 GELRVRATGASSS
+170 GELRVRATGSQSS
-183 AAGASV
+183 AGGAGV
-189 VAGAVNLGGLSLGAL
+189 VAGVVNLGGLSLGAL

-223 FVVALT
+223 FVVALA
-229 VAFVLVLAVPET
+229 VAFVVVLAAPET
-241 VDRPSSPVAYRPQRL
+241 VDRPTSPVPYRPQRL
-256 QAPEGESRAFWA
+256 QAPEGQAGAFWT

-279 QGLFTSVAPSFLGT
+279 QGLFTSVAPTFLGT

-305 TTFGVFAASALSQ
+305 TTFGVFAASSVSQ

-331 LGLVLLV
+331 LGMVLLV
-338 GGLVVLAVAAVLLQ
+338 GGLVVLAGAAVVLQ
-352 VAGFIGGGVVA
+352 VAGFIGGGIVA

-370 FKASISRAAS
+370 FRASIGSAGA
-380 LVGPERRGGV
+380 LVGPSQRGGV

-423 AYVVFVVV
+423 GYVVFVAV
-431 LALVAGTR
+431 LAIVAGTR

>member
-1 MLAERDHRS
+1 MAVIEHTDEVR
-10 MSTVTETPT
+10 
-19 GTVPASTAA
+19 PAAQQA
-28 PAVAAPAS
+28 PAPQ
-36 ASDRVVAPRG
+36 G
-46 RRTHTRR
+46 RRSHTRR
-53 RHGFG
+53 RHGAG
-58 FWAVAFAFLSVMAF
+58 FWAVAFAFLTVMAF

-103 GVVGAL
+103 GVVVSL
-109 FLAGHLSD
+109 WLAGHLSD
-117 VHGRRPL
+117 VHGRKPL
-124 ILVSIALELVAA
+124 ILVSVALELLAA

-145 SGLIVARLVT
+145 AGLIVARVVT

-160 LLTATATAHL
+160 MVTATATAHL
-170 GELRVRATGASSS
+170 GELRVRATGSESS
-183 AAGASV
+183 ATGASV
-189 VAGAVNLGGLSLGAL
+189 AAGAVNLGGLSLGAL

-210 EFVGQP
+210 EFVGRP

-223 FVVALT
+223 FVLALA
-229 VAFVLVLAVPET
+229 VAFVAVLVAPET
-241 VDRPSSPVAYRPQRL
+241 VDRPSSPVPYRPQRI
-256 QAPEGESRAFWA
+256 QAPEGQGAAFWT
-268 AGTAAF
+268 AGTGAF

-279 QGLFTSVAPSFLGT
+279 QGLFTSVAPTFLGT

-305 TTFGVFAASALSQ
+305 TTFGVFAASAVSQ

-331 LGLVLLV
+331 LGVVLLV
-338 GGLVVLAVAAVLLQ
+338 GGLAVLAVAAVVLQ

-370 FKASISRAAS
+370 FRASIAGAGA

-404 PVVAVGAALLVLP
+404 PVVAVGAALLVVP
-417 TLPVLL
+417 TLWVLIG
-423 AYVVFVVV
+423 YVV
-431 LALVAGTR
+431 LVAALAAVAGIR

>member
-1 MLAERDHRS
+1 

-19 GTVPASTAA
+19 GTVPATR
-28 PAVAAPAS
+28 AAPAS

-46 RRTHTRR
+46 RRVHTRR

-58 FWAVAFAFLSVMAF
+58 FWVVAFAFLTVMAF

-96 VFAAYGV
+96 IFAAYGV
-103 GVVGAL
+103 GVVGSL
-109 FLAGHLSD
+109 YLAGHLSD

-136 VLFLVWNDV
+136 VLFLLWNDV
-145 SGLIVARLVT
+145 TGLIVARLVT

-160 LLTATATAHL
+160 TLTATATAHL
-170 GELRVRATGASSS
+170 GELRVRATGSSDS
-183 AAGASV
+183 AKGASV
-189 VAGAVNLGGLSLGAL
+189 AAGAVNLGGLSLGAL

-223 FVVALT
+223 FVIALA
-229 VAFVLVLAVPET
+229 VAFVLVLAAPET
-241 VDRPSSPVAYRPQRL
+241 VDRPEQPVAYRPQRM
-256 QAPEGESRAFWA
+256 QAPEGQGAAFWA
-268 AGTAAF
+268 AGAAAF

-331 LGLVLLV
+331 LGMVLLV
-338 GGLVVLAVAAVLLQ
+338 VGLVVLAVAAVLLQ

-370 FKASISRAAS
+370 FRAAIGS
-380 LVGPERRGGV
+380 AAALVGPERRGGV

-404 PVVAVGAALLVLP
+404 PVVAVGAALLVIP
-417 TLPVLL
+417 TLPVLIG
-423 AYVVFVVV
+423 YVVLVAV
-431 LALVAGTR
+431 LAVVAGTR